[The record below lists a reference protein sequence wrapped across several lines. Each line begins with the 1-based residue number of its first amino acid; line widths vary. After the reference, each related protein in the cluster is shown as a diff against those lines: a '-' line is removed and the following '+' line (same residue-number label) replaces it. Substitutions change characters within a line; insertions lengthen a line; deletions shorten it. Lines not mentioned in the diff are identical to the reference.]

1 AGGPAAAV
9 RRRARGGPSGQGL
22 PGRGA
27 APRRPPAGR
36 LGPRPHPPLPRL
48 VVRPVRPYGAAPQ
61 KCNESVQCAVGLS
74 DFPCAAM
81 NASTLPD
88 VEIAR
93 FNMVEQQIR
102 PWNVLDSK
110 VLDAL
115 SAVRREQFV
124 PPALRALAFSD
135 LELPLQINA
144 VDTRQVMLAP
154 KVEARLA
161 QELQLT
167 PTDCV
172 LEIGTGSGY
181 QAALLA
187 HLAQQ
192 VTSVEIDNRLVAFA
206 QQHLQMNNVTNVKVE
221 TGDGRNGWGTTEYDA
236 ILVTGSVPVVPGALK
251 YQLRV
256 GGRLVVIVGQAPIM
270 TACRITRTTAASFE
284 TVNPFETVV
293 KPLRGVTVSQFKF
306 CYPGACAP
314 GRLRFH

>member
-1 AGGPAAAV
+1 MNVTA
-9 RRRARGGPSGQGL
+9 
-22 PGRGA
+22 
-27 APRRPPAGR
+27 
-36 LGPRPHPPLPRL
+36 
-48 VVRPVRPYGAAPQ
+48 
-61 KCNESVQCAVGLS
+61 LS
-74 DFPCAAM
+74 
-81 NASTLPD
+81 
-88 VEIAR
+88 EIERAR

-102 PWNVLDSK
+102 PWE
-110 VLDAL
+110 VLDARVL
-115 SAVRREQFV
+115 QALFEVQRERYV
-124 PPALRALAFSD
+124 PAPMQGMAFSD
-135 LELPLQINA
+135 VELPLVINS
-144 VDTRQVMLAP
+144 VDTRESMLTP

-161 QELQLT
+161 QELQLK

-206 QQHLQMNNVTNVKVE
+206 QQNLQMNNVTNVKIE

-236 ILVTGSVPVVPGALK
+236 ILVTGSVPVVPDALK

-284 TVNPFETVV
+284 TVNLFETVV
-293 KPLRGVTVSQFKF
+293 KPLRGATVSQFKF
-306 CYPGACAP
+306 
-314 GRLRFH
+314 